1 MSAPAPS
8 RVVIVGASAAGRSAA
23 VALREG
29 GHEGEVILL
38 GEEPDPPYDRP
49 QLSKEY
55 LRGHAALDDVIRPL
69 RLFPEHAI
77 ETRLGVR
84 VRRVLPDEQA
94 VELEGGERVG
104 YDGLLLATGVR
115 NRRLRVPGAELE
127 GVLDLRDVAGSD
139 RIRAAATRGRRAVV
153 VGMGF
158 IGCEVAAA
166 LRHLGAEVIAVE
178 PLAVPLERSLGETVG
193 RVVEG
198 LHRDHGVDLRL
209 GEGVS
214 AFEGAGR
221 VERVMTRDGAA
232 IDCDLVVVGVGVE
245 PAVETV
251 AGTAVEVDDGI
262 LVDERCRTSVPGIL
276 AAGDVARHHH
286 PVAGR
291 HLRVEHWQNAV
302 QQGKVAASTML
313 GGDAVHDEIPWFW
326 SDQYDCNIQYAGFAE
341 PWDRLVV
348 RGSLEE
354 RRFTAF
360 QLREGRV
367 VAAVAINQGRDLRR
381 TVPLIRAGAVV
392 DPERLADPGVDL
404 RSLLTQAPSGPPRA

>member
-1 MSAPAPS
+1 VSAN
-8 RVVIVGASAAGRSAA
+8 RVVIVGASTAGRSAA

-29 GHEGEVILL
+29 GHDGEVILL

-55 LRGHAALDDVIRPL
+55 LRGVVVLDDVIRPL
-69 RLFPEHAI
+69 RLWPEHAI

-84 VRRVLPDEQA
+84 ARRVLPEESA

-104 YDGLLLATGVR
+104 YDALVLATGVR
-115 NRRLRVPGAELE
+115 NRRLRIPGAGLE
-127 GVLDLRDVAGSD
+127 GVLDLRDVAGAD
-139 RIRAAATRGRRAVV
+139 RIRAAAGPGRRAVV

-166 LRHLGAEVIAVE
+166 LRHLGAEFIAVE

-209 GEGVS
+209 GEGVT
-214 AFEGAGR
+214 AFEGGGR
-221 VERVMTRDGAA
+221 VERVVTRGGEV
-232 IDCDLVVVGVGVE
+232 IECDLVVVGVGVE

-251 AGTAVEVDDGI
+251 AGTAIEVDDGI
-262 LVDERCRTSVPGIL
+262 LVDERCRTGVPGIL
-276 AAGDVARHHH
+276 AAGDVARHLH

-302 QQGKVAASTML
+302 QQGKVAASTIL

-348 RGSLEE
+348 RGSLED
-354 RRFTAF
+354 RSFTAF
-360 QLREGRV
+360 QLRDGRV
-367 VAAVAINQGRDLRR
+367 VGAVAINQGRDVRR
-381 TVPLIRAGAVV
+381 TLPLIRSGAAV
-392 DPERLADPGVDL
+392 DPVRLADPGVDP
-404 RSLLTQAPSGPPRA
+404 RTLLSEMSSGPPRA

>member
-1 MSAPAPS
+1 MSAK
-8 RVVIVGASAAGRSAA
+8 RVVIVGASTAGRSAA

-29 GHEGEVILL
+29 GHDGEVILL

-55 LRGHAALDDVIRPL
+55 LRGAVALDDVIRPL
-69 RLFPEHAI
+69 RLWPEHAI

-84 VRRVLPDEQA
+84 ARRVLPEESA
-94 VELEGGERVG
+94 VELDGGERVG
-104 YDGLLLATGVR
+104 YDALVLATGVR
-115 NRRLRVPGAELE
+115 NRRLQVPGAGLE

-139 RIRAAATRGRRAVV
+139 RIRAAAGPGRRAVV

-166 LRHLGAEVIAVE
+166 LRHLGAEVTAVE
-178 PLAVPLERSLGETVG
+178 PLAVPLERSVGETVG

-209 GEGVS
+209 GEGVT
-214 AFEGAGR
+214 AFEGDGR
-221 VERVMTRDGAA
+221 VERVVTRGGGA
-232 IDCDLVVVGVGVE
+232 IECDLVVVGVGVE

-251 AGTAVEVDDGI
+251 AGTAIEVGDGI
-262 LVDERCRTSVPGIL
+262 VVDERCRTGIPGIL
-276 AAGDVARHHH
+276 AAGDVARHLH

-302 QQGKVAASTML
+302 QQGKVAASTIL

-348 RGSLEE
+348 RGSLED
-354 RRFTAF
+354 RSFTAF
-360 QLREGRV
+360 QLRDGRV
-367 VAAVAINQGRDLRR
+367 VAAVAVNQGRDLRR
-381 TVPLIRAGAVV
+381 TVPLIRSGAVV

-404 RSLLTQAPSGPPRA
+404 RTLLSETASGPPHA

>member
-1 MSAPAPS
+1 MSAK
-8 RVVIVGASAAGRSAA
+8 RVVIVGASTAGRSAA

-29 GHEGEVILL
+29 GHDGEVILL

-55 LRGHAALDDVIRPL
+55 LRGAVALDDVIRPL
-69 RLFPEHAI
+69 RLWPEHAI

-84 VRRVLPDEQA
+84 ARRVLPEESA
-94 VELEGGERVG
+94 VELDGGERVG
-104 YDGLLLATGVR
+104 YDALVLATGVR
-115 NRRLRVPGAELE
+115 NRRLQVPGAGLE

-139 RIRAAATRGRRAVV
+139 RIRAAAGPGRRAVV

-166 LRHLGAEVIAVE
+166 LRHLGAEVTAVE
-178 PLAVPLERSLGETVG
+178 PLAVPLERSVGETVG

-209 GEGVS
+209 GEGVT
-214 AFEGAGR
+214 AFEGDGR
-221 VERVMTRDGAA
+221 VERVVTRGGGA
-232 IDCDLVVVGVGVE
+232 IECDLVVVGVGVE

-251 AGTAVEVDDGI
+251 AGTAIEVGDGI
-262 LVDERCRTSVPGIL
+262 VVDERCRTGIPGIL
-276 AAGDVARHHH
+276 AAGDVARHLH

-302 QQGKVAASTML
+302 QQGKVAASTIL

-348 RGSLEE
+348 RGSLED
-354 RRFTAF
+354 RSFTAF
-360 QLREGRV
+360 QLRDGRV
-367 VAAVAINQGRDLRR
+367 VAAVAVNQGRDLRR
-381 TVPLIRAGAVV
+381 TVPLIRSGAVV
-392 DPERLADPGVDL
+392 DPERLADPEVDL
-404 RSLLTQAPSGPPRA
+404 RTLLSETASGPPHA